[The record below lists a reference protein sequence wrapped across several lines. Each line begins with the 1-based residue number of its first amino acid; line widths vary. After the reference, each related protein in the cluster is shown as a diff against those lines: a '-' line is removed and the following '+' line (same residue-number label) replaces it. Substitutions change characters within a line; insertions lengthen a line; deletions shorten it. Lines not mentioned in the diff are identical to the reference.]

1 MMEIAANLFESV
13 LFVVFLT
20 FFLQPGKKKRIFFCY
35 ALGAAVLLF
44 LNIICSDYFS
54 VFSVFTILIDFL
66 IAALFW
72 RGCLEGNFSEFFTG
86 FALYW
91 FGISSSSYLTA
102 YLLYIVDTEAVLAI
116 FSPDSLYRT
125 GGLLLS
131 KSLLLLFVGG
141 ILYYRKRFRY
151 YHNQI
156 LFCCYVVIPVIVLS
170 IFMMVNRTIVDLYCQ
185 EPEIGG
191 RIIYIVVGLC
201 GMFLM
206 ILVLAADLS
215 RRQQKEQEVLRLK
228 EMVRIQKQSLQN
240 YVKEEREQ
248 SKRKHELENQ
258 FFSVQFLI
266 SQGNFLKGMEV
277 LQKMIGGMC
286 GTAGSVTIS
295 ENIIDT
301 VIDNKQRKY
310 AKFDIDIQKKVV
322 IKTGEKM
329 ELEDLCIL
337 TGNLVE
343 NALEAAVRS
352 KERKVRIDVREQYEC
367 LHLMISNTFS
377 PAESDVENFLTK
389 KKDAGM
395 HGFGRKSIK
404 EIVNKYRGTMETGH
418 EGSWFYTEVMI
429 YYQI

>member
-1 MMEIAANLFESV
+1 
-13 LFVVFLT
+13 
-20 FFLQPGKKKRIFFCY
+20 
-35 ALGAAVLLF
+35 
-44 LNIICSDYFS
+44 
-54 VFSVFTILIDFL
+54 
-66 IAALFW
+66 
-72 RGCLEGNFSEFFTG
+72 
-86 FALYW
+86 
-91 FGISSSSYLTA
+91 
-102 YLLYIVDTEAVLAI
+102 
-116 FSPDSLYRT
+116 
-125 GGLLLS
+125 
-131 KSLLLLFVGG
+131 
-141 ILYYRKRFRY
+141 
-151 YHNQI
+151 
-156 LFCCYVVIPVIVLS
+156 
-170 IFMMVNRTIVDLYCQ
+170 
-185 EPEIGG
+185 
-191 RIIYIVVGLC
+191 
-201 GMFLM
+201 
-206 ILVLAADLS
+206 
-215 RRQQKEQEVLRLK
+215 
-228 EMVRIQKQSLQN
+228 
-240 YVKEEREQ
+240 
-248 SKRKHELENQ
+248 
-258 FFSVQFLI
+258 
-266 SQGNFLKGMEV
+266 MEV